1 LFKNPFVTA
10 NIYTQHTHKHTD

>member
-10 NIYTQHTHKHTD
+10 NIYTQQSHKHTH